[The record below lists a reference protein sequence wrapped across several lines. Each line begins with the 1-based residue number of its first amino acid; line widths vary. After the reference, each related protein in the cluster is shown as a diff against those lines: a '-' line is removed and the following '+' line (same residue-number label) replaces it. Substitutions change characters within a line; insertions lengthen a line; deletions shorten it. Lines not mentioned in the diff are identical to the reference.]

1 MAHGYGWSL
10 TDIYRLYFNEV
21 VQYYKILELFKR
33 EEAQRMIDFISFP
46 HTKKEYR
53 QHVINAY
60 VMNRRVNVQ
69 GDAKALS
76 ARFSSHVKK
85 KDQPWPKGR

>member
-1 MAHGYGWSL
+1 
-10 TDIYRLYFNEV
+10 
-21 VQYYKILELFKR
+21 
-33 EEAQRMIDFISFP
+33 MIDFISFP